1 MEWALRRLRV
11 LRRVWRHRRH
21 TLVARLRAIRPSD
34 ETQLIFMAV
43 VVGVLAALGY
53 ALLRTS
59 LEQVEAYFF
68 GPLHSL
74 LSIDQGGWH
83 RIAIILLP
91 VLGIACLIPLMLLFP
106 GDVGG
111 YGLPRFLEI
120 VNLRGGVIRAR
131 NIFITIVA
139 PALTIGSGGSAG
151 LEGPIAQLGGAIGSN
166 VGQTFGVSGTK
177 MRLMVASGVAAGI
190 AAVFNAP
197 MAGVMF
203 AIEIVLLGD
212 FEIHHFTPLVIAAG
226 VATASARMVFGNE
239 LMFDIP
245 PYVLASYWELL
256 LYAGLGVVVGVL
268 AVLNIK
274 IFYGIWDL
282 FETSRLPRLARPV
295 VGAALVG
302 CIGIGFPQV
311 MGGGYHHISEA
322 MHGELPW
329 LLMAVLPLFK
339 MVTTAIT
346 LGSGGAGGIFAPAMV
361 IGTMVG
367 GAYGA
372 LVHYLWPGIAAPVGA
387 YALVG
392 LGSFLAAVAHAP
404 LTAMFLLFEITNS
417 HEIVL
422 PVLFASVIGTIIAR
436 LFYSESIDT
445 EALSRKGVELK
456 VGRELTAMNAL
467 TVVHVMHDD
476 FTWVPESLDLHS
488 LAQRFAT
495 SPWIYFPVLDGGE
508 RMVGIISL
516 NDIRTVLTEEELARL
531 VVVADL
537 MTREVITVHPDDTL
551 NRAMEQ
557 FGRKD
562 IEQMPV
568 VSRKDPRRVLG
579 MLKRQDVIR
588 AYNEQILGR
597 AHGAYGAP
605 VH

>member
-1 MEWALRRLRV
+1 MRWPHGLGRAWHHRRV
-11 LRRVWRHRRH
+11 L
-21 TLVARLRAIRPSD
+21 LARLLAIRPSD
-34 ETQLIFMAV
+34 ETQLILIAV

-74 LSIDQGGWH
+74 LSIDLGGW
-83 RIAIILLP
+83 RRVGIVLLP
-91 VLGIACLIPLMLLFP
+91 VLGIVCLIPLMLLFP

-131 NIFITIVA
+131 SILITIIA

-166 VGQTFGVSGTK
+166 VGQTFGVTGTK
-177 MRLMVASGVAAGI
+177 MRVMVASGVAAGI

-226 VATASARMVFGNE
+226 VATASARMVFGNA
-239 LMFDIP
+239 LMFDVP
-245 PYVLASYWELL
+245 AYTLVSYWELL
-256 LYAGLGVVVGVL
+256 LYAGLGVVVGGL

-274 IFYGIWDL
+274 IFYGVWDL
-282 FETSRLPRLARPV
+282 FESSRLPRLVRPV

-302 CIGIGFPQV
+302 TVGIGLPQV
-311 MGGGYHHISEA
+311 MGGGYHTISEA
-322 MHGELPW
+322 MHGDLPW
-329 LLMAVLPLFK
+329 LLMAALPLFK

-346 LGSGGAGGIFAPAMV
+346 LGSGGAGGIFAPAMFM
-361 IGTMVG
+361 GTMVG

-372 LVHYLWPGIAAPVGA
+372 MVHAIWPSATAPVGT

-392 LGSFLAAVAHAP
+392 LGAFLAAAAHAP

-422 PVLFASVIGTIIAR
+422 PVLFASAIGTIIAR
-436 LFYSESIDT
+436 LFYAESIDT

-467 TVVHVMHDD
+467 TVAEVMHKD
-476 FTWVPESLDLHS
+476 FASVPASLDLHS

-495 SPWIYFPVLDGGE
+495 SPWIYFPVLDHGE

-516 NDIRTVLTEEELARL
+516 NDIRTVLVEEELAHL
-531 VVVADL
+531 VVVADM
-537 MTREVITVHPDDTL
+537 MTREVITVFPDDTL
-551 NRAMEQ
+551 NRAMEE

-568 VSRKDPRRVLG
+568 VARQDPGRVLG

-605 VH
+605 MH

>member
-1 MEWALRRLRV
+1 MSRMRVIRRIW
-11 LRRVWRHRRH
+11 RRRRQA
-21 TLVARLRAIRPSD
+21 LVARLLAVRPSD
-34 ETQLIFMAV
+34 ETQLILMAV
-43 VVGVLAALGY
+43 VVGMVATVGY
-53 ALLRTS
+53 ALLRTG
-59 LEQVEAYFF
+59 LEQTEAYFF

-74 LSIDQGGWH
+74 LAIDMGGWH
-83 RIAIILLP
+83 RIAIVLLP
-91 VLGIACLIPLMLLFP
+91 VLGILCLIPLMLLFP
-106 GDVGG
+106 GEVGG

-131 NIFITIVA
+131 AILIAIIA

-166 VGQTFGVSGTK
+166 VGQTFGVTGTK
-177 MRLMVASGVAAGI
+177 LRLMVASGAAAGI
-190 AAVFNAP
+190 AGVFNAP

-212 FEIHHFTPLVIAAG
+212 FEVHHFTPLVIAAG
-226 VATASARMVFGNE
+226 VATACSRMIFGNE
-239 LMFDIP
+239 LMFDVL
-245 PYVLASYWELL
+245 PYHLVSYWELF
-256 LYAGLGVVVGVL
+256 LYAGLGVVVGTL

-282 FETSRLPRLARPV
+282 FEASRLPRLVRPLT
-295 VGAALVG
+295 GAALVG
-302 CIGIGFPQV
+302 ILGIGFPQV

-329 LLMAVLPLFK
+329 LLMALLAILK
-339 MVTTAIT
+339 MVATAMT
-346 LGSGGAGGIFAPAMV
+346 LGSGGAGGVFAPAMV
-361 IGTMVG
+361 IGTMIG

-372 LVHYLWPGIAAPVGA
+372 LVHTLWPGITAPVGA

-392 LGSFLAAVAHAP
+392 LGAFLAAAAHAP

-422 PVLFASVIGTIIAR
+422 PILFASAIGTIIAR
-436 LFYSESIDT
+436 VFYHESLDT
-445 EALSRKGVELK
+445 EALVRKGIEIK

-467 TVVHVMHDD
+467 TVDDVMHDD
-476 FTWVPESLDLHS
+476 FTWVPESMDLHS

-495 SPWIYFPVLDGGE
+495 SPWIYFPVLDENE

-516 NDIRTVLTEEELARL
+516 NDIRTVLMEDELARL

-537 MTREVITVHPDDTL
+537 MTRDVITVFPDDTL

-568 VSRKDPRRVLG
+568 VSRKDPRRVYG

-588 AYNEQILGR
+588 AYNEQILER
-597 AHGAYGAP
+597 AKTAYSTP

>member
-1 MEWALRRLRV
+1 M
-11 LRRVWRHRRH
+11 
-21 TLVARLRAIRPSD
+21 VARFLAIRPSD
-34 ETQLIFMAV
+34 ETQLILMAV

-74 LSIDQGGWH
+74 LGIDLGGW
-83 RIAIILLP
+83 RRLAIVLLP
-91 VLGIACLIPLMLLFP
+91 VLGIVCLIPLMLLFP

-131 NIFITIVA
+131 NIFITIIA

-166 VGQTFGVSGTK
+166 VAQTFGVSGTK

-239 LMFDIP
+239 LMFDVP
-245 PYVLASYWELL
+245 AYRLVSYWELL

-282 FETSRLPRLARPV
+282 FESSRLPRLARPV
-295 VGAALVG
+295 IGAALVG

-339 MVTTAIT
+339 MVATAIT

-361 IGTMVG
+361 IGTMIG

-372 LVHYLWPGIAAPVGA
+372 MVHALWPSATGPVGM

-392 LGSFLAAVAHAP
+392 LGAFLAAAAHAP

-422 PVLFASVIGTIIAR
+422 PILFASAIGTIIAR

-467 TVVHVMHDD
+467 TVDDVMHDD

-488 LAQRFAT
+488 LAQRFAV
-495 SPWIYFPVLDGGE
+495 SPWIYFPVLDENE

-516 NDIRTVLTEEELARL
+516 NDIRTVLIEEELARL

-568 VSRKDPRRVLG
+568 VSRKDQRRVFG

-597 AHGAYGAP
+597 AHGAYGTP

>member
-1 MEWALRRLRV
+1 V
-11 LRRVWRHRRH
+11 L
-21 TLVARLRAIRPSD
+21 LARLLAIRPSD
-34 ETQLIFMAV
+34 ETQLILIAV

-53 ALLRTS
+53 VLLRTS

-74 LSIDQGGWH
+74 LSIDLGGW
-83 RIAIILLP
+83 RRVGIVLLP
-91 VLGIACLIPLMLLFP
+91 VLGIVCLIPLMLLFP

-131 NIFITIVA
+131 SIFITIVA

-166 VGQTFGVSGTK
+166 VGQTFGVTGTK
-177 MRLMVASGVAAGI
+177 MRVMVASGVAAGI

-226 VATASARMVFGNE
+226 VATASARMVFGNA
-239 LMFDIP
+239 LMFDVP
-245 PYVLASYWELL
+245 AYTLVSYWELL
-256 LYAGLGVVVGVL
+256 LYAGLGVVVGGL

-274 IFYGIWDL
+274 IFYGVWDL
-282 FETSRLPRLARPV
+282 FESSRLPRLVRPV

-302 CIGIGFPQV
+302 TVGIGLPQV
-311 MGGGYHHISEA
+311 MGGGYHTISEA
-322 MHGELPW
+322 MHGDLPW
-329 LLMAVLPLFK
+329 LLMAALPLFK

-346 LGSGGAGGIFAPAMV
+346 LGSGGAGGIFAPAMFM
-361 IGTMVG
+361 GTMVG

-372 LVHYLWPGIAAPVGA
+372 MVHAIWPSATAPVGT

-392 LGSFLAAVAHAP
+392 LGAFLAAAAHAP

-422 PVLFASVIGTIIAR
+422 PVLFASAIGTIIAR
-436 LFYSESIDT
+436 LFYAESIDT

-467 TVVHVMHDD
+467 TVAEVMHKD
-476 FTWVPESLDLHS
+476 FASVPASLDLHS

-495 SPWIYFPVLDGGE
+495 SPWIYFPVLDHGE

-516 NDIRTVLTEEELARL
+516 NDIRTVLVEEELAHL
-531 VVVADL
+531 VVVADM
-537 MTREVITVHPDDTL
+537 MTREVITVFPDDTL
-551 NRAMEQ
+551 NRAMEE

-568 VSRKDPRRVLG
+568 VARQDPGRVLG

-605 VH
+605 MH

>member
-1 MEWALRRLRV
+1 MRRLRV
-11 LRRVWRHRRH
+11 LRRVWRRRRH
-21 TLVARLRAIRPSD
+21 SLLARLLAVRPSD
-34 ETQLIFMAV
+34 ETQLILMAV

-74 LSIDQGGWH
+74 LAIDMGGWH
-83 RIAIILLP
+83 RLAIILLP
-91 VLGIACLIPLMLLFP
+91 LLGIVCLIPLMLLFP

-139 PALTIGSGGSAG
+139 PSLTIGSGGSAG

-226 VATASARMVFGNE
+226 VATASARMIFGNE
-239 LMFDIP
+239 LMFDVP
-245 PYVLASYWELL
+245 PYHLVSYWELS

-282 FETSRLPRLARPV
+282 FESSRLPRLARPLI
-295 VGAALVG
+295 GAALVG
-302 CIGIGFPQV
+302 GVGIGFPQV

-329 LLMAVLPLFK
+329 LLMAILPLFK
-339 MVTTAIT
+339 MIATAIT

-361 IGTMVG
+361 IGTMIG

-372 LVHYLWPGIAAPVGA
+372 LVHTVWPGITAPVGA

-392 LGSFLAAVAHAP
+392 LGSFLAAAAHAP

-436 LFYSESIDT
+436 IFYSESIDT
-445 EALSRKGVELK
+445 EALTRKGIEIK

-467 TVVHVMHDD
+467 TVDDVMHDD

-495 SPWIYFPVLDGGE
+495 SPWIYFPVLDDDE

-516 NDIRTVLTEEELARL
+516 NDVRTVLMEEELARL

-537 MTREVITVHPDDTL
+537 MTRDVITVYPDDTL

-568 VSRKDPRRVLG
+568 VSRKDPRRVYG

-588 AYNEQILGR
+588 AYNEQILER
-597 AHGAYGAP
+597 AKAAYGTP

>member
-1 MEWALRRLRV
+1 MRWPHGLGRAWHHRRV
-11 LRRVWRHRRH
+11 L
-21 TLVARLRAIRPSD
+21 LARLLAIRPSD
-34 ETQLIFMAV
+34 ETQLILIAV

-53 ALLRTS
+53 VLLRTS

-74 LSIDQGGWH
+74 LSIDLGGW
-83 RIAIILLP
+83 RRVGIVLLP
-91 VLGIACLIPLMLLFP
+91 VLGIVCLIPLMLLFP

-131 NIFITIVA
+131 SILITIIA

-166 VGQTFGVSGTK
+166 VGQTFGVTGTK
-177 MRLMVASGVAAGI
+177 MRVMVASGVAAGI

-226 VATASARMVFGNE
+226 VATASARMVFGNA
-239 LMFDIP
+239 LMFDVP
-245 PYVLASYWELL
+245 AYTLVSYWELL
-256 LYAGLGVVVGVL
+256 LYAGLGVVVGGL

-274 IFYGIWDL
+274 IFYGVWDL
-282 FETSRLPRLARPV
+282 FESSRLPRLVRPV

-302 CIGIGFPQV
+302 TVGIGLPQV
-311 MGGGYHHISEA
+311 MGGGYHTISEA
-322 MHGELPW
+322 MHGDLPW
-329 LLMAVLPLFK
+329 LLMAALPLFK

-346 LGSGGAGGIFAPAMV
+346 LGSGGAGGIFAPAMFM
-361 IGTMVG
+361 GTMVG

-372 LVHYLWPGIAAPVGA
+372 MVHAIWPSATAPVGT

-392 LGSFLAAVAHAP
+392 LGAFLAAAAHAP

-422 PVLFASVIGTIIAR
+422 PVLFASAIGTIIAR
-436 LFYSESIDT
+436 LFYAESIDT

-467 TVVHVMHDD
+467 TVAEVMHKD
-476 FTWVPESLDLHS
+476 FASVPASLDLHS

-495 SPWIYFPVLDGGE
+495 SPWIYFPVLDHGE

-516 NDIRTVLTEEELARL
+516 NDIRTVLVEEELAHL
-531 VVVADL
+531 VVVADM
-537 MTREVITVHPDDTL
+537 MTREVITVFPDDTL
-551 NRAMEQ
+551 NRAMEE

-568 VSRKDPRRVLG
+568 VARQDPGRVLG

-605 VH
+605 MH

>member
-1 MEWALRRLRV
+1 MRWPHGLGRAWHHRRV
-11 LRRVWRHRRH
+11 L
-21 TLVARLRAIRPSD
+21 LARLLAIRPSD
-34 ETQLIFMAV
+34 ETQLILIAV

-53 ALLRTS
+53 VLLRTS

-74 LSIDQGGWH
+74 LSIDLGGW
-83 RIAIILLP
+83 RRVGIVLLP
-91 VLGIACLIPLMLLFP
+91 VLGIVCLIPLMLLFP

-131 NIFITIVA
+131 SIFITIVA

-166 VGQTFGVSGTK
+166 VGQTFGVTGTK
-177 MRLMVASGVAAGI
+177 MRVMVASGVAAGI

-226 VATASARMVFGNE
+226 VATASARMVFGNA
-239 LMFDIP
+239 LMFDVP
-245 PYVLASYWELL
+245 AYTLVSYWELL
-256 LYAGLGVVVGVL
+256 LYAGLGVVVGGL

-274 IFYGIWDL
+274 IFYGVWDL
-282 FETSRLPRLARPV
+282 FESSRLPRLVRPV

-302 CIGIGFPQV
+302 TVGIGLPQV
-311 MGGGYHHISEA
+311 MGGGYHTISEA
-322 MHGELPW
+322 MHGDLPW
-329 LLMAVLPLFK
+329 LLMAALPLFK

-346 LGSGGAGGIFAPAMV
+346 LGSGGAGGIFAPAMFM
-361 IGTMVG
+361 GTMVG

-372 LVHYLWPGIAAPVGA
+372 MVHAIWPSATAPVGT

-392 LGSFLAAVAHAP
+392 LGAFLAAAAHAP

-422 PVLFASVIGTIIAR
+422 PVLFASAIGTIIAR
-436 LFYSESIDT
+436 LFYAESIDT

-467 TVVHVMHDD
+467 TVAEVMHKD
-476 FTWVPESLDLHS
+476 FASVPASLDLHS

-495 SPWIYFPVLDGGE
+495 SPWIYFPVLDHGE

-516 NDIRTVLTEEELARL
+516 NDIRTVLVEEELAHL
-531 VVVADL
+531 VVVADM
-537 MTREVITVHPDDTL
+537 MTREVITVFPDDTL
-551 NRAMEQ
+551 NRAMEE

-568 VSRKDPRRVLG
+568 VARQDPGRVLG

-605 VH
+605 MH

>member
-1 MEWALRRLRV
+1 MLL
-11 LRRVWRHRRH
+11 
-21 TLVARLRAIRPSD
+21 ARLLAIRPSD
-34 ETQLIFMAV
+34 ETQLILIAV

-53 ALLRTS
+53 VLLRTS

-74 LSIDQGGWH
+74 LSIDLGGW
-83 RIAIILLP
+83 RRVGIVLLP
-91 VLGIACLIPLMLLFP
+91 VLGIVCLIPLMLLFP

-131 NIFITIVA
+131 SIFITIVA

-166 VGQTFGVSGTK
+166 VGQTFGVTGTK
-177 MRLMVASGVAAGI
+177 MRVMVASGVAAGI

-226 VATASARMVFGNE
+226 VATASARMVFGNA
-239 LMFDIP
+239 LMFDVP
-245 PYVLASYWELL
+245 AYTLVSYWELL
-256 LYAGLGVVVGVL
+256 LYAGLGVVVGGL

-274 IFYGIWDL
+274 IFYGVWDL
-282 FETSRLPRLARPV
+282 FESSRLPRLVRPV

-302 CIGIGFPQV
+302 TVGIGLPQV
-311 MGGGYHHISEA
+311 MGGGYHTISEA
-322 MHGELPW
+322 MHGDLPW
-329 LLMAVLPLFK
+329 LLMAALPLFK

-346 LGSGGAGGIFAPAMV
+346 LGSGGAGGIFAPAMFM
-361 IGTMVG
+361 GTMVG

-372 LVHYLWPGIAAPVGA
+372 MVHAIWPSATAPVGT

-392 LGSFLAAVAHAP
+392 LGAFLAAAAHAP

-422 PVLFASVIGTIIAR
+422 PVLFASAIGTIIAR
-436 LFYSESIDT
+436 LFYAESIDT

-467 TVVHVMHDD
+467 TVAEVMHKD
-476 FTWVPESLDLHS
+476 FASVPASLDLHS

-495 SPWIYFPVLDGGE
+495 SPWIYFPVLDHGE

-516 NDIRTVLTEEELARL
+516 NDIRTVLVEEELAHL
-531 VVVADL
+531 VVVADM
-537 MTREVITVHPDDTL
+537 MTREVITVFPDDTL
-551 NRAMEQ
+551 NRAMEE

-568 VSRKDPRRVLG
+568 VARQDPGRVLG

-605 VH
+605 MH

>member
-1 MEWALRRLRV
+1 VRWPHGLGRAWHHRRV
-11 LRRVWRHRRH
+11 L
-21 TLVARLRAIRPSD
+21 LARLLAIRPSD
-34 ETQLIFMAV
+34 ETQLILIAV

-53 ALLRTS
+53 VLLRTS

-74 LSIDQGGWH
+74 LSIDLGGW
-83 RIAIILLP
+83 RRVGIVLLP
-91 VLGIACLIPLMLLFP
+91 VLGIVCLIPLMLLFP

-131 NIFITIVA
+131 SIFITIVA

-166 VGQTFGVSGTK
+166 VGQTFGVTGTK
-177 MRLMVASGVAAGI
+177 MRVMVASGVAAGI

-226 VATASARMVFGNE
+226 VATASARMVFGNA
-239 LMFDIP
+239 LMFDVP
-245 PYVLASYWELL
+245 AYTLVSYWELL
-256 LYAGLGVVVGVL
+256 LYAGLGVVVGGL

-274 IFYGIWDL
+274 IFYGVWDL
-282 FETSRLPRLARPV
+282 FESSRLPRLVRPV

-302 CIGIGFPQV
+302 TVGIGLPQV
-311 MGGGYHHISEA
+311 MGGGYHTISEA
-322 MHGELPW
+322 MHGDLPW
-329 LLMAVLPLFK
+329 LLMAALPLFK

-346 LGSGGAGGIFAPAMV
+346 LGSGGAGGIFAPAMFM
-361 IGTMVG
+361 GTMVG

-372 LVHYLWPGIAAPVGA
+372 MVHAIWPSATAPVGT

-392 LGSFLAAVAHAP
+392 LGAFLAAAAHAP

-422 PVLFASVIGTIIAR
+422 PVLFASAIGTIIAR
-436 LFYSESIDT
+436 LFYAESIDT

-467 TVVHVMHDD
+467 TVAEVMHKD
-476 FTWVPESLDLHS
+476 FASVPASLDLHS

-495 SPWIYFPVLDGGE
+495 SPWIYFPVLDHGE

-516 NDIRTVLTEEELARL
+516 NDIRTVLVEEELAHL
-531 VVVADL
+531 VVVADM
-537 MTREVITVHPDDTL
+537 MTREVITVFPDDTL
-551 NRAMEQ
+551 NRAMEE

-568 VSRKDPRRVLG
+568 VARQDPGRVLG

-605 VH
+605 MH

>member
-1 MEWALRRLRV
+1 
-11 LRRVWRHRRH
+11 
-21 TLVARLRAIRPSD
+21 
-34 ETQLIFMAV
+34 
-43 VVGVLAALGY
+43 
-53 ALLRTS
+53 
-59 LEQVEAYFF
+59 
-68 GPLHSL
+68 
-74 LSIDQGGWH
+74 
-83 RIAIILLP
+83 
-91 VLGIACLIPLMLLFP
+91 
-106 GDVGG
+106 
-111 YGLPRFLEI
+111 
-120 VNLRGGVIRAR
+120 
-131 NIFITIVA
+131 
-139 PALTIGSGGSAG
+139 G

-166 VGQTFGVSGTK
+166 VGQTFGVTGTK
-177 MRLMVASGVAAGI
+177 MRVMVASGVAAGI

-226 VATASARMVFGNE
+226 VATASARMVFGNA
-239 LMFDIP
+239 LMFDVP
-245 PYVLASYWELL
+245 AYTLVSYWELL
-256 LYAGLGVVVGVL
+256 LYAGLGVVVGGL

-274 IFYGIWDL
+274 IFYGVWDL
-282 FETSRLPRLARPV
+282 FESSRLPRLVRPV

-302 CIGIGFPQV
+302 TVGIGLPQV
-311 MGGGYHHISEA
+311 MGGGYHTISEA
-322 MHGELPW
+322 MHGDLPW
-329 LLMAVLPLFK
+329 LLMAALPLFK

-346 LGSGGAGGIFAPAMV
+346 LGSGGAGGIFAPAMFM
-361 IGTMVG
+361 GTMVG

-372 LVHYLWPGIAAPVGA
+372 MVHAIWPSATAPVGT

-392 LGSFLAAVAHAP
+392 LGAFLAAAAHAP

-422 PVLFASVIGTIIAR
+422 PVLFASAIGTIIAR
-436 LFYSESIDT
+436 LFYAESIDT

-467 TVVHVMHDD
+467 TVAEVMHKD
-476 FTWVPESLDLHS
+476 FASVPASLDLHS

-495 SPWIYFPVLDGGE
+495 SPWIYFPVLDHGE

-516 NDIRTVLTEEELARL
+516 NDIRTVLVEEELAHL
-531 VVVADL
+531 VVVADM
-537 MTREVITVHPDDTL
+537 MTREVITVFPDDTL
-551 NRAMEQ
+551 NRAMEE

-568 VSRKDPRRVLG
+568 VARQDPGRVLG

-605 VH
+605 MH

>member
-1 MEWALRRLRV
+1 MRRLRV
-11 LRRVWRHRRH
+11 LRRVWRHRRR

-34 ETQLIFMAV
+34 ETQLILMAV

-74 LSIDQGGWH
+74 LSIDMGGWH

-245 PYVLASYWELL
+245 PYAMVSYWELG

-339 MVTTAIT
+339 MVATAIT

-392 LGSFLAAVAHAP
+392 LGSFLAAAAHAP

-422 PVLFASVIGTIIAR
+422 PVLVASVIGTIIAR
-436 LFYSESIDT
+436 LFYAESIDT

-467 TVVHVMHDD
+467 TVDRVMHDD

-495 SPWIYFPVLDGGE
+495 SPWIYFPVLDRSE

-516 NDIRTVLTEEELARL
+516 NDIRTVLVEEELARL

>member
-1 MEWALRRLRV
+1 VRWPHGLGRAWHHRRV
-11 LRRVWRHRRH
+11 L
-21 TLVARLRAIRPSD
+21 LARLLAIRPSD
-34 ETQLIFMAV
+34 ETQLILIAV

-74 LSIDQGGWH
+74 LSIDLGGW
-83 RIAIILLP
+83 RRVGIVLLP
-91 VLGIACLIPLMLLFP
+91 VLGIVCLIPLMLLFP

-131 NIFITIVA
+131 SILITIIA

-166 VGQTFGVSGTK
+166 VGQTFGVTGTK
-177 MRLMVASGVAAGI
+177 MRVMVASGVAAGI

-226 VATASARMVFGNE
+226 VATASARMVFGNA
-239 LMFDIP
+239 LMFDVP
-245 PYVLASYWELL
+245 AYTLVSYWELL
-256 LYAGLGVVVGVL
+256 LYAGLGVVVGGL

-274 IFYGIWDL
+274 IFYGVWDL
-282 FETSRLPRLARPV
+282 FESSRLPRLVRPV

-302 CIGIGFPQV
+302 TVGIGLPQV
-311 MGGGYHHISEA
+311 MGGGYHTISEA
-322 MHGELPW
+322 MHGDLPW
-329 LLMAVLPLFK
+329 LLMAALPLFK

-346 LGSGGAGGIFAPAMV
+346 LGSGGAGGIFAPAMFM
-361 IGTMVG
+361 GTMVG

-372 LVHYLWPGIAAPVGA
+372 MVHAIWPSATAPVGT

-392 LGSFLAAVAHAP
+392 LGAFLAAAAHAP

-422 PVLFASVIGTIIAR
+422 PVLFASAIGTIIAR
-436 LFYSESIDT
+436 LFYAESIDT

-467 TVVHVMHDD
+467 TVAEVMHKD
-476 FTWVPESLDLHS
+476 FASVPASLDLHS

-495 SPWIYFPVLDGGE
+495 SPWIYFPVLDHGE

-516 NDIRTVLTEEELARL
+516 NDIRTVLVEEELAHL
-531 VVVADL
+531 VVVADM
-537 MTREVITVHPDDTL
+537 MTREVITVFPDDTL
-551 NRAMEQ
+551 NRAMEE

-568 VSRKDPRRVLG
+568 VARQDPGRVLG

-605 VH
+605 MH

>member
-1 MEWALRRLRV
+1 VRWPHGLGRAWHHRRV
-11 LRRVWRHRRH
+11 L
-21 TLVARLRAIRPSD
+21 LARLLAIRPSD
-34 ETQLIFMAV
+34 ETQLILIAV

-74 LSIDQGGWH
+74 LSIDLGGW
-83 RIAIILLP
+83 RRVGIVLLP
-91 VLGIACLIPLMLLFP
+91 VLGIVCLIPLMLLFP

-131 NIFITIVA
+131 SIFITIVA

-166 VGQTFGVSGTK
+166 VGQTFGVTGTK
-177 MRLMVASGVAAGI
+177 MRVMVASGVAAGI

-212 FEIHHFTPLVIAAG
+212 FEIPHFTPLVIAAG
-226 VATASARMVFGNE
+226 VATASARMVFGNA
-239 LMFDIP
+239 LMFDVP
-245 PYVLASYWELL
+245 AYTLVSYWELL
-256 LYAGLGVVVGVL
+256 LYAGLGVVVGGL

-274 IFYGIWDL
+274 IFYGVWDL
-282 FETSRLPRLARPV
+282 FESSRLPRLVRPV

-302 CIGIGFPQV
+302 TVGIGLPQV
-311 MGGGYHHISEA
+311 MGGGYHTISEA
-322 MHGELPW
+322 MHGDLPW
-329 LLMAVLPLFK
+329 LLMAALPLFK

-346 LGSGGAGGIFAPAMV
+346 LGSGGAGGIFAPAMFM
-361 IGTMVG
+361 GTMVG

-372 LVHYLWPGIAAPVGA
+372 MVHAIWPSATAPVGT

-392 LGSFLAAVAHAP
+392 LGAFLAAAAHAP

-422 PVLFASVIGTIIAR
+422 PVLFASAIGTIIAR
-436 LFYSESIDT
+436 LFYAESIDT

-467 TVVHVMHDD
+467 TVAEVMHKD
-476 FTWVPESLDLHS
+476 FASVPASLDLHS

-495 SPWIYFPVLDGGE
+495 SPWIYFPVLDHGE

-516 NDIRTVLTEEELARL
+516 NDIRTVLVEEELAHL
-531 VVVADL
+531 VVVADM
-537 MTREVITVHPDDTL
+537 MTREVITVFPDDTL
-551 NRAMEQ
+551 NRAMEE

-568 VSRKDPRRVLG
+568 VARQDPGRVLG

-605 VH
+605 MH

>member
-1 MEWALRRLRV
+1 VRWPHGLGRAWHHRRV
-11 LRRVWRHRRH
+11 L
-21 TLVARLRAIRPSD
+21 LARLLAIRPSD
-34 ETQLIFMAV
+34 ETQLILIAV

-53 ALLRTS
+53 VLLRTS

-74 LSIDQGGWH
+74 LSIDLGGW
-83 RIAIILLP
+83 RRVGIVLLP
-91 VLGIACLIPLMLLFP
+91 VLGIVCLIPLMLLFP

-131 NIFITIVA
+131 SILITIIA

-166 VGQTFGVSGTK
+166 VGQTFGVTGTK
-177 MRLMVASGVAAGI
+177 MRVMVASGVAAGI

-226 VATASARMVFGNE
+226 VATASARMVFGNA
-239 LMFDIP
+239 LMFDVP
-245 PYVLASYWELL
+245 AYTLVSYWELL
-256 LYAGLGVVVGVL
+256 LYAGLGVVVGGL

-274 IFYGIWDL
+274 IFYGVWDL
-282 FETSRLPRLARPV
+282 FESSRLPRLVRPV

-302 CIGIGFPQV
+302 TVGIGLPQV
-311 MGGGYHHISEA
+311 MGGGYHTISEA
-322 MHGELPW
+322 MHGDLPW
-329 LLMAVLPLFK
+329 LLMAALPLFK

-346 LGSGGAGGIFAPAMV
+346 LGSGGAGGIFAPAMFM
-361 IGTMVG
+361 GTMVG

-372 LVHYLWPGIAAPVGA
+372 MVHAIWPSATAPVGT

-392 LGSFLAAVAHAP
+392 LGAFLAAAAHAP

-422 PVLFASVIGTIIAR
+422 PVLFASAIGTIIAR
-436 LFYSESIDT
+436 LFYAESIDT

-467 TVVHVMHDD
+467 TVAEVMHKD
-476 FTWVPESLDLHS
+476 FASVPASLDLHS

-495 SPWIYFPVLDGGE
+495 SPWIYFPVLDHGE

-516 NDIRTVLTEEELARL
+516 NDIRTVLVEEELAHL
-531 VVVADL
+531 VVVADM
-537 MTREVITVHPDDTL
+537 MTREVITVFPDDTL
-551 NRAMEQ
+551 NRAMEE

-568 VSRKDPRRVLG
+568 VARQDPGRVLG

-605 VH
+605 MH

>member
-1 MEWALRRLRV
+1 V
-11 LRRVWRHRRH
+11 L
-21 TLVARLRAIRPSD
+21 LARLLAIRPSD
-34 ETQLIFMAV
+34 ETQLILIAV

-53 ALLRTS
+53 VLLRTS

-74 LSIDQGGWH
+74 LSIDLGGW
-83 RIAIILLP
+83 RRVGIVLLP
-91 VLGIACLIPLMLLFP
+91 VLGIVCLIPLMLLFP

-131 NIFITIVA
+131 SILITIIA

-166 VGQTFGVSGTK
+166 VGQTFGVTGTK
-177 MRLMVASGVAAGI
+177 MRVMVASGVAAGI

-226 VATASARMVFGNE
+226 VATASARMVFGNA
-239 LMFDIP
+239 LMFDVP
-245 PYVLASYWELL
+245 AYTLVSYWELL
-256 LYAGLGVVVGVL
+256 LYAGLGVVVGGL

-274 IFYGIWDL
+274 IFYGVWDL
-282 FETSRLPRLARPV
+282 FESSRLPRLVRPV

-302 CIGIGFPQV
+302 TVGIGLPQV
-311 MGGGYHHISEA
+311 MGGGYHTISEA
-322 MHGELPW
+322 MHGDLPW
-329 LLMAVLPLFK
+329 LLMAALPLFK

-346 LGSGGAGGIFAPAMV
+346 LGSGGAGGIFAPAMFM
-361 IGTMVG
+361 GTMVG

-372 LVHYLWPGIAAPVGA
+372 MVHAIWPSATAPVGT

-392 LGSFLAAVAHAP
+392 LGAFLAAAAHAP

-422 PVLFASVIGTIIAR
+422 PVLFASAIGTIIAR
-436 LFYSESIDT
+436 LFYAESIDT

-467 TVVHVMHDD
+467 TVAEVMHKD
-476 FTWVPESLDLHS
+476 FASVPASLDLHS

-495 SPWIYFPVLDGGE
+495 SPWIYFPVLDHGE

-516 NDIRTVLTEEELARL
+516 NDIRTVLVEEELAHL
-531 VVVADL
+531 VVVADM
-537 MTREVITVHPDDTL
+537 MTREVITVFPDDTL
-551 NRAMEQ
+551 NRAMEE

-568 VSRKDPRRVLG
+568 VARQDPGRVLG

-605 VH
+605 MH

>member
-1 MEWALRRLRV
+1 V
-11 LRRVWRHRRH
+11 L
-21 TLVARLRAIRPSD
+21 LARLLAIRPSD
-34 ETQLIFMAV
+34 ETQLILIAV

-74 LSIDQGGWH
+74 LSIDLGGW
-83 RIAIILLP
+83 RRVGIVLLP
-91 VLGIACLIPLMLLFP
+91 VLGIVCLIPLMLLFP

-131 NIFITIVA
+131 SIFITIVA

-166 VGQTFGVSGTK
+166 VGQTFGVTGTK
-177 MRLMVASGVAAGI
+177 MRVMVASGVAAGI

-226 VATASARMVFGNE
+226 VATASARMVFGNA
-239 LMFDIP
+239 LMFDVP
-245 PYVLASYWELL
+245 AYTLVSYWELL
-256 LYAGLGVVVGVL
+256 LYAGLGVVVGGL

-274 IFYGIWDL
+274 IFYGVWDL
-282 FETSRLPRLARPV
+282 FESSRLPRLVRPV

-302 CIGIGFPQV
+302 TVGIGLPQV
-311 MGGGYHHISEA
+311 MGGGYHTISEA
-322 MHGELPW
+322 MHGDLPW
-329 LLMAVLPLFK
+329 LLMAALPLFK

-346 LGSGGAGGIFAPAMV
+346 LGSGGAGGIFAPAMFM
-361 IGTMVG
+361 GTMVG

-372 LVHYLWPGIAAPVGA
+372 MVHAIWPSATAPVGT

-392 LGSFLAAVAHAP
+392 LGAFLAAAAHAP

-422 PVLFASVIGTIIAR
+422 PVLFASAIGTIIAR
-436 LFYSESIDT
+436 LFYAESIDT

-467 TVVHVMHDD
+467 TVAEVMHKD
-476 FTWVPESLDLHS
+476 FASVPASLDLHS

-495 SPWIYFPVLDGGE
+495 SPWIYFPVLDHGE

-516 NDIRTVLTEEELARL
+516 NDIRTVLVEEELAHL
-531 VVVADL
+531 VVVADM
-537 MTREVITVHPDDTL
+537 MTREVITVFPDDTL
-551 NRAMEQ
+551 NRAMEE

-568 VSRKDPRRVLG
+568 VARQDPGRVLG

-605 VH
+605 MH

>member
-1 MEWALRRLRV
+1 VAVSRARALRRI
-11 LRRVWRHRRH
+11 WHRRRQAF
-21 TLVARLRAIRPSD
+21 LARLLAVRPSD
-34 ETQLIFMAV
+34 ETQLILMAV
-43 VVGVLAALGY
+43 VVGMVSTVGY

-59 LEQVEAYFF
+59 LEQTEAYFF

-74 LSIDQGGWH
+74 LSIDMGGWH

-91 VLGIACLIPLMLLFP
+91 VLGIVCLIPLMLLFP
-106 GDVGG
+106 GEVGG

-131 NIFITIVA
+131 AILIAIIA

-177 MRLMVASGVAAGI
+177 LRLMVASGAAAGI
-190 AAVFNAP
+190 AGVFNAP

-212 FEIHHFTPLVIAAG
+212 FEVHHFTPLVIAAG
-226 VATASARMVFGNE
+226 VATACSRMIFGNE
-239 LMFDIP
+239 LMFDVL
-245 PYVLASYWELL
+245 PYHLVSYWELF
-256 LYAGLGVVVGVL
+256 LYAGLGVVVGIL

-282 FETSRLPRLARPV
+282 FEASRLPRLVRPLT
-295 VGAALVG
+295 GAALVG
-302 CIGIGFPQV
+302 IVGIGFPQV

-329 LLMAVLPLFK
+329 LLMALLAILK
-339 MVTTAIT
+339 MVATAMT
-346 LGSGGAGGIFAPAMV
+346 LGSGGAGGVFAPAMV
-361 IGTMVG
+361 IGTMIG
-367 GAYGA
+367 GAYGV
-372 LVHYLWPGIAAPVGA
+372 LVHAAFPAITAPVGA

-392 LGSFLAAVAHAP
+392 LGAFLAAAAHAP

-422 PVLFASVIGTIIAR
+422 PILFASAIGTIIAR
-436 LFYSESIDT
+436 VFYHESLDT
-445 EALSRKGVELK
+445 EALVRKGVEIK

-467 TVVHVMHDD
+467 SVDDVMHDD
-476 FTWVPESLDLHS
+476 FTWVPESMDLHS

-495 SPWIYFPVLDGGE
+495 SPWIYFPVLDEHE

-516 NDIRTVLTEEELARL
+516 NDIRTVLMEEELARL

-537 MTREVITVHPDDTL
+537 MTREVITVFPDDTL

-568 VSRKDPRRVLG
+568 VSRKDPRRVFG

-588 AYNEQILGR
+588 SYNEQILGR
-597 AHGAYGAP
+597 AHGAYGTP

>member
-1 MEWALRRLRV
+1 V
-11 LRRVWRHRRH
+11 
-21 TLVARLRAIRPSD
+21 VARFLAIRPSD
-34 ETQLIFMAV
+34 ETQLILMAV

-59 LEQVEAYFF
+59 LEQVEAWFF

-74 LSIDQGGWH
+74 LRIDLGGWF
-83 RIAIILLP
+83 RLAIVVLP
-91 VLGIACLIPLMLLFP
+91 VLGIVCLIPLMLLFP

-226 VATASARMVFGNE
+226 VATATARMVFGNA
-239 LMFDIP
+239 LMFDVP
-245 PYVLASYWELL
+245 HYHLVSYWELL
-256 LYAGLGVVVGVL
+256 LYAGLGVVVGAL

-295 VGAALVG
+295 IGAALVG

-329 LLMAVLPLFK
+329 LLMAILPLFK
-339 MVTTAIT
+339 MVATAIT
-346 LGSGGAGGIFAPAMV
+346 LGSGGAGGIFAPAMF
-361 IGTMVG
+361 IGTMIG

-372 LVHYLWPGIAAPVGA
+372 LMHAAFPAFTAPVGM

-392 LGSFLAAVAHAP
+392 LGAFLAAAAHAP

-436 LFYSESIDT
+436 LFHSESIDT

-467 TVVHVMHDD
+467 AVDGVMHDD

-495 SPWIYFPVLDGGE
+495 SPWIYFPVLDRAE

-516 NDIRTVLTEEELARL
+516 NDVRTVLMEEELARL

-537 MTREVITVHPDDTL
+537 MTREVISVHRDDTL

-568 VSRKDPRRVLG
+568 VSRKDTRRVLG

-597 AHGAYGAP
+597 AHGAYGTP

>member
-1 MEWALRRLRV
+1 MLL
-11 LRRVWRHRRH
+11 
-21 TLVARLRAIRPSD
+21 ARLLAIRPSD
-34 ETQLIFMAV
+34 ETQLILIAV

-74 LSIDQGGWH
+74 LSIDLGGW
-83 RIAIILLP
+83 RRVGIVLLP
-91 VLGIACLIPLMLLFP
+91 VLGIVCLIPLMLLFP

-131 NIFITIVA
+131 SIFITIVA

-166 VGQTFGVSGTK
+166 VGQTFGVTGTK
-177 MRLMVASGVAAGI
+177 MRVMVASGVAAGI

-226 VATASARMVFGNE
+226 VATASARMVFGNA
-239 LMFDIP
+239 LMFDVP
-245 PYVLASYWELL
+245 AYTLVSYWELL
-256 LYAGLGVVVGVL
+256 LYAGLGVVVGGL

-274 IFYGIWDL
+274 IFYGVWDL
-282 FETSRLPRLARPV
+282 FESSRLPRLVRPV

-302 CIGIGFPQV
+302 TVGIGLPQV
-311 MGGGYHHISEA
+311 MGGGYHTISEA
-322 MHGELPW
+322 MHGDLPW
-329 LLMAVLPLFK
+329 LLMAALPLFK

-346 LGSGGAGGIFAPAMV
+346 LGSGGAGGIFAPAMFM
-361 IGTMVG
+361 GTMVG

-372 LVHYLWPGIAAPVGA
+372 MVHAIWPSATAPVGT

-392 LGSFLAAVAHAP
+392 LGAFLAAAAHAP

-422 PVLFASVIGTIIAR
+422 PVLFASAIGTIIAR
-436 LFYSESIDT
+436 LFYAESIDT

-467 TVVHVMHDD
+467 TVAEVMHKD
-476 FTWVPESLDLHS
+476 FASVPASLDLHS

-495 SPWIYFPVLDGGE
+495 SPWIYFPVLDHGE

-516 NDIRTVLTEEELARL
+516 NDIRTVLVEEELAHL
-531 VVVADL
+531 VVVADM
-537 MTREVITVHPDDTL
+537 MTREVITVFPDDTL
-551 NRAMEQ
+551 NRAMEE

-568 VSRKDPRRVLG
+568 VARQDPGRVLG

-605 VH
+605 MH

>member
-1 MEWALRRLRV
+1 V
-11 LRRVWRHRRH
+11 L
-21 TLVARLRAIRPSD
+21 LARLLAIRPSD
-34 ETQLIFMAV
+34 ETQLILIAV

-53 ALLRTS
+53 VLLRTS

-74 LSIDQGGWH
+74 LSIDLGGW
-83 RIAIILLP
+83 RRVGIVLLP
-91 VLGIACLIPLMLLFP
+91 VLGIVCLIPLMLLFP

-131 NIFITIVA
+131 SILITIIA

-166 VGQTFGVSGTK
+166 VGQTFGVTGTK
-177 MRLMVASGVAAGI
+177 MRVMVASGVAAGI

-226 VATASARMVFGNE
+226 VATASARMVFGNA
-239 LMFDIP
+239 LMFDVP
-245 PYVLASYWELL
+245 AYTLVSYWELL
-256 LYAGLGVVVGVL
+256 LYAGLGVVVGGL

-274 IFYGIWDL
+274 IFYGVWDL
-282 FETSRLPRLARPV
+282 FESSRLPRLVRPV

-302 CIGIGFPQV
+302 TVGIGLPQV
-311 MGGGYHHISEA
+311 MGGGYHTISEA
-322 MHGELPW
+322 MHGDLPW
-329 LLMAVLPLFK
+329 LLMAALPLFK

-346 LGSGGAGGIFAPAMV
+346 LGSGGAGGIFAPAMFM
-361 IGTMVG
+361 GTMVG

-372 LVHYLWPGIAAPVGA
+372 MVHAIWPSATAPVGT

-392 LGSFLAAVAHAP
+392 LGAFLTAAAHAP

-422 PVLFASVIGTIIAR
+422 PVLFASAIGTIIAR
-436 LFYSESIDT
+436 LFYAESIDT

-467 TVVHVMHDD
+467 TVAEVMHKD
-476 FTWVPESLDLHS
+476 FASVPASLDLHS

-495 SPWIYFPVLDGGE
+495 SLWIYFPVLDHGE

-516 NDIRTVLTEEELARL
+516 NDIRTVLVEEELAHL
-531 VVVADL
+531 VVVADM
-537 MTREVITVHPDDTL
+537 MTREVITVFPDDTL
-551 NRAMEQ
+551 NRAMEE

-568 VSRKDPRRVLG
+568 VARQDPGRVLG

-605 VH
+605 MH